1 MRPAIQ
7 PLAFVTRGA
16 GERAGLTKRSIG
28 AKRRLNETRIL
39 EAAER
44 TFAERGYS
52 AASTAAIAAS
62 AGLPKANLHYYF
74 RTKQALYRR
83 VIENI
88 IAKWVDTSDPIRLD
102 ADPKTALSTY
112 IAGKI
117 DYSRLHPHASKVFAS
132 EILHGAP
139 TIADR
144 LSGDLKVWLDGK
156 CQVIEGWIAAGKIRP
171 VDPRH
176 LFFVIWAATQTYA
189 DFDVQAAALLGQ
201 RKLRPGDYQAA
212 RELVT
217 SMVLAACGLA

>member
-1 MRPAIQ
+1 
-7 PLAFVTRGA
+7 
-16 GERAGLTKRSIG
+16 LTKRTIG

-44 TFAERGYS
+44 AFAERGYS
-52 AASTAAIAAS
+52 AASTAAIAAL

-88 IAKWVDTSDPIRLD
+88 IAKWVETSDPIRPD
-102 ADPKTALSTY
+102 ADPKAALSSY

-117 DYSRLHPHASKVFAS
+117 EYSRLHPHASKVFAS

-144 LSGDLKVWLDGK
+144 LSGDLKIWLDGK
-156 CQVIEGWIAAGKIRP
+156 CQVIEGWIAAGKISS
-171 VDPRH
+171 VNPRH
-176 LFFVIWAATQTYA
+176 LFFIVWAATQTYA

-201 RKLRPGDYQAA
+201 RHLRPADYQAA

-217 SMVLAACGLA
+217 GMVLAACGLA